1 MNWSVLPKKNR
12 HCPLTAKRSRTRRKP
27 ERFWFTLSW
36 FESIRGSQLRI
47 RHLRSF
53 IKNVGKTSWLELNL
67 GIFSGLIVKPQLT
80 QLDGRTRIRK
90 YRQMVPA
97 STQSD
102 CIRTGLQH
110 TRAPNGSA
118 RTESSK
124 RTRPGNRE
132 LVGVL
137 CRLWAV
143 LWGIGLCCPNSNDRS
158 NA

>member
-1 MNWSVLPKKNR
+1 MIAVLPKKNR
-12 HCPLTAKRSRTRRKP
+12 HCRLTAKRSQTRRKP

-97 STQSD
+97 STQSN
-102 CIRTGLQH
+102 CIRAGLEH
-110 TRAPNGSA
+110 TPAPNGSA
-118 RTESSK
+118 WTESSK
-124 RTRPGNRE
+124 STRPAIRE